1 MSDDNKVDNPDL
13 RPQQSWYNY
22 GGVAPSISLTVTG
35 DTTGSTA
42 VTSITVDSG
51 ISVTGPVVRLT
62 GGVSGFTFVGSAPAT
77 ITLLSALTTK
87 GDLYVRTTTQGTR
100 LGVGTDGFVLTADAA
115 SAAGVKWA
123 AASGGSG
130 GGFAHEFLLGGM

>member
-1 MSDDNKVDNPDL
+1 MSKIDNPDL
-13 RPQQSWYNY
+13 EQQQTWYNY
-22 GGVAPSISLTVTG
+22 GGVAPSVSLTVTG
-35 DTTGSTA
+35 DTSGGTA
-42 VTSITVDSG
+42 VTTITVDSG
-51 ISVTGPVVRLT
+51 ISVTGPVARLT

-100 LGVGTDGFVLTADAA
+100 LGVGTDGFVLTADSGQAE
-115 SAAGVKWA
+115 GVKWA
-123 AASGGSG
+123 AASSSA

>member
-1 MSDDNKVDNPDL
+1 MSKIDNPDL
-13 RPQQSWYNY
+13 EQQQTWYNY
-22 GGVAPSISLTVTG
+22 GGVAPSVSVSITG
-35 DTTGSTA
+35 DTSGGTA
-42 VTSITVDSG
+42 ITTITVDSG

-62 GGVSGFTFVGSAPAT
+62 GGVSGFTFAGSSPAT

-87 GDLYVRTTTQGTR
+87 GDLYVRTSTQGTR

-123 AASGGSG
+123 AGGGGSG
-130 GGFAHEFLLGGM
+130 SFADIFMLMGA